1 MWYANGPGVDRSG
14 DVLRHGNMAGSSR
27 HGGVLL
33 LAGDDHTAKSSTT
46 AHQCELTFKDL
57 MIPVLNPANV
67 QEFLDL
73 GLYGWAMS
81 RYSGCWI
88 GFKTISETVESS
100 SSVDL
105 DPARRS
111 EEHTSELQ
119 SLMRTPYAV
128 FCLKKNTTI

>member
-1 MWYANGPGVDRSG
+1 
-14 DVLRHGNMAGSSR
+14 MAGSSR

-105 DPARRS
+105 DPARTQIVLPRS

-119 SLMRTPYAV
+119 SLMRTSYAV
-128 FCLKKNTTI
+128 FCLKKKKQIKNTIPVVN

>member
-1 MWYANGPGVDRSG
+1 
-14 DVLRHGNMAGSSR
+14 
-27 HGGVLL
+27 
-33 LAGDDHTAKSSTT
+33 
-46 AHQCELTFKDL
+46 

-105 DPARRS
+105 DPARTQIVLPEDFEMPPEGLHIRWPDTPLAQ
-111 EEHTSELQ
+111 EERLH
-119 SLMRTPYAV
+119 RYKVYAALALARANKIGRAHV
-128 FCLKKNTTI
+128 RPTDHNAHL

>member
-1 MWYANGPGVDRSG
+1 
-14 DVLRHGNMAGSSR
+14 MAGTSR

-57 MIPVLNPANV
+57 MIPVLNPAGV

-100 SSVDL
+100 ASIDL
-105 DPARRS
+105 DHARTQIVRPGDLEMPQGGVHIHWPDSPLEQEDSLPPPTVHPA
-111 EEHTSELQ
+111 
-119 SLMRTPYAV
+119 PP
-128 FCLKKNTTI
+128 F